1 MNRIVLIVED
11 SEACRDTLEV
21 ALMKLPDLAIRSV
34 TTAEEAL
41 QCIAGN
47 EVCAV
52 VTDLHLPRMDGY
64 QLIKVVRSQ
73 PKRVSLPILVIS
85 GDSDPAIPARLAG
98 LGANA
103 YFSKPYSPSA
113 VRNKLK
119 QLLGAST
126 DC

>member
-11 SEACRDTLEV
+11 TETCRDTLEV

-47 EVCAV
+47 DVCAL

-64 QLIKVVRSQ
+64 QLIKVLRSQ

-85 GDSDPAIPARLAG
+85 GDSDPRLPAKALEQ
-98 LGANA
+98 GANA
-103 YFSKPYSPSA
+103 FFAKPYSPSA
-113 VRNKLK
+113 VRRKLE
-119 QLLGAST
+119 QLLCLQG
-126 DC
+126 

>member
-11 SEACRDTLEV
+11 TDACRDTLEV
-21 ALMKLPDLAIRSV
+21 ALMKLPDLAVRSV

-47 EVCAV
+47 EVCALI
-52 VTDLHLPRMDGY
+52 TDLHLPRMDGY
-64 QLIKVVRSQ
+64 QLIQAVRSQ
-73 PKRVSLPILVIS
+73 SQLLPLPIRVIS
-85 GDSDPAIPARLAG
+85 GDSDPLVPVRLAG

-113 VRNKLK
+113 VRNKLE
-119 QLLGAST
+119 QLLSASAVY
-126 DC
+126 